1 MEYNQFMNK
10 LSVYFLTFQ
19 DKEMILKSLKISLVV
34 GTILNLINQ
43 GELIFALDFV
53 NIDYIKSL
61 LTYMVPFLVSTYTA
75 ISIKMQFNIGD
86 VAYVDARLLCK
97 GCQKVIHIHKNEIV
111 PICTK
116 CKEKTKWRVQ

>member
-1 MEYNQFMNK
+1 MNK

-19 DKEMILKSLKISLVV
+19 DKEMIIKSLKISAVV

-53 NIDYIKSL
+53 NIDYIKSI
-61 LTYMVPFLVSTYTA
+61 LTYIVPFLVSTYTA

-86 VAYVDARLLCK
+86 VAYVDATLLCK
-97 GCQKVIHIHKNEIV
+97 S
-111 PICTK
+111 
-116 CKEKTKWRVQ
+116 CKK